1 MWRHNLRQHS
11 IETHTFDGVS
21 IEVDCVEDGED
32 SYYELYHYNDC
43 INLGNPFY
51 EKPTRAQIENF
62 LSVNKIWTKDLY

>member
-1 MWRHNLRQHS
+1 M
-11 IETHTFDGVS
+11 S

-51 EKPTRAQIENF
+51 EKPTRTQIENF